1 MSTDHAVD
9 IFSSM
14 MIVAAKV
21 TGPILLV
28 ALMVGLIV
36 GVLQAATQINEA
48 SISFVSKLIAITGA
62 FIVLGPWI
70 LQQLVDYTVRNI
82 ESISTIVQ

>member
-1 MSTDHAVD
+1 MSTAHAVD
-9 IFSSM
+9 LFSTM

-21 TGPILLV
+21 TGPILLI
-28 ALMVGLIV
+28 ALLVGLVV

-48 SISFVSKLIAITGA
+48 SISFVSKLLAISVA

-82 ESISTIVQ
+82 ENISNIVR